1 MSSNPAQ
8 ARCTLWFAY
17 GTSVSSTKKTDPHDI
32 TEILLEVAL
41 NTITPLTPF
50 ISPPHPSLLLSLC
63 FQLKHNFVG
72 LIKSPWVLDII
83 PVLFKFH
90 KKSLI
95 CLKKNVS
102 FFKDLTIAYS
112 NLIPKKLWSSNYCY
126 IIVQVQSIYV
136 YNIGLLFFCLKSYAC
151 F

>member
-1 MSSNPAQ
+1 MVCLWYFCFLHQKNWSPWYNWNIVGSGIKHHNP
-8 ARCTLWFAY
+8 
-17 GTSVSSTKKTDPHDI
+17 P
-32 TEILLEVAL
+32 
-41 NTITPLTPF
+41 NPF
-50 ISPPHPSLLLSLC
+50 YIPPPHPSLLLSLC